1 MIKEEVRVK
10 VGYEDIHTMATDKL
24 NKLEEEIRREIEE
37 RIAKDKET
45 LLGIIA
51 GCEETV
57 EVEVPEEE
65 PSEETLAEP
74 TEVGY

>member
-10 VGYEDIHTMATDKL
+10 AGYEEIHAMATDKL
-24 NKLEEEIRREIEE
+24 NKLEEAIRKEIEE

-45 LLGIIA
+45 LLGIIS
-51 GCEETV
+51 GCEEIV
-57 EVEVPEEE
+57 EVEIADEV
-65 PSEETLAEP
+65 PSEETLEQP